1 MFNLSIGDLADIT
14 NGTLRLGTMPP
25 LAGESE
31 PVRRVVLDSHDAR
44 PGDVYWAVTGPS
56 FEGAALAENAFAHG
70 ALGVVTSGNRVEPW
84 AGKFVL
90 DVADANLALSR
101 LARCLAKTKVASRWL
116 HANGVDNG
124 KLSSELARQE
134 RNLLEQVTSRIA
146 RRWCQ
151 PAA

>member
-1 MFNLSIGDLADIT
+1 MLNLSIGDLAEIT
-14 NGTLRLGTMPP
+14 NGCLRLGTMPP
-25 LAGESE
+25 VAGESE
-31 PVRRVVLDSHDAR
+31 PIRRVVLDSHDAR
-44 PGDVYWAVTGPS
+44 PGDVYWAAAGLS
-56 FEGAALAENAFAHG
+56 FEGAALAESAFAHG
-70 ALGVVTSGNRVEPW
+70 ALGVVASARRVEPW

-101 LARCLAKTKVASRWL
+101 LARCMARTKAEECWL
-116 HANGVDNG
+116 YATGVDNR

-134 RNLLEQVTSRIA
+134 WSLLEKVTLHLS